1 VALRRSATGRAGEPS
16 LPWLARA
23 VLLQS
28 SLEHGSGEKGE
39 PEMGEQRGTFEDEI
53 ETLKTL
59 RDELR
64 VQLNLAGKEARD
76 RFAQAE
82 SSWKKLESRAE
93 FVAKESRGALRDVGD
108 AARILLEEIREAYR
122 HIRKLL

>member
-1 VALRRSATGRAGEPS
+1 MA
-16 LPWLARA
+16 
-23 VLLQS
+23 
-28 SLEHGSGEKGE
+28 
-39 PEMGEQRGTFEDEI
+39 EQRGAFEDEI
-53 ETLKTL
+53 KTLKTL

-82 SSWKKLESRAE
+82 SSWKKLESHAE
-93 FVAKESRGALRDVGD
+93 LVAKESRGALRDVSD
-108 AARILLEEIREAYR
+108 AARILVEEIGEAYR